1 MNNQNIRKIN
11 NNNKLNK
18 FDYKKSNNNFIDNYN
33 ISELTNSLES
43 SLSIDIYEKNISL
56 LNEKIKEQENNIEYL
71 NNRLKNY
78 DITLNEITQLNMELN
93 RLNEIIR
100 NKNKTIQEFRD
111 ISDLSKQKFEEL
123 VEINK
128 NLIQKINALE
138 SENKKLINI
147 SKQSNNEYNNEIDDY
162 SNIKLKKEIEKLRIE
177 NHELKKQIK
186 EENEEINEL
195 KRILKNKKK
204 QKDNSKIKYLEKIK
218 GKKRQN
224 MTYSIINLDENNNN
238 KDFIKYRNNP
248 IKIEKYINDKYFI
261 PINRYKGHSHV
272 NKKIIKEGRY
282 IHLNK
287 SRNNGYK
294 SYYKKRGG
302 SCYLYNKDY
311 SMRTEPSYGKINILE
326 NFRKTY
332 DIKDNNYYLYKKNNN
347 NIGPLDYSNILLD
360 NLHNKINNNFV

>member
-1 MNNQNIRKIN
+1 MSNQNIRKIS
-11 NNNKLNK
+11 NNNKLNN
-18 FDYKKSNNNFIDNYN
+18 FEYQNSNNNFIENYN

-56 LNEKIKEQENNIEYL
+56 LNEKIKEQQNNIEYL

-128 NLIQKINALE
+128 NLIQKINTLE

-147 SKQSNNEYNNEIDDY
+147 SKKSNNEINNDIDDY
-162 SNIKLKKEIEKLRIE
+162 SNIKLKKELEKLKIE
-177 NHELKKQIK
+177 NHELKNQIQEK
-186 EENEEINEL
+186 NEEINEL
-195 KRILKNKKK
+195 KRIHDSNKKL
-204 QKDNSKIKYLEKIK
+204 KDNSKIKDIENLK
-218 GKKRQN
+218 GKEKHN
-224 MTYSIINLDENNNN
+224 LTYSIINIEENNNN

-248 IKIEKYINDKYFI
+248 IKIEKYINDKYFN
-261 PINRYKGHSHV
+261 PINRYKGHSYV

-282 IHLNK
+282 IPLNK
-287 SRNNGYK
+287 NRNNGYK

-302 SCYLYNKDY
+302 SCYLYNKDF
-311 SMRTEPSYGKINILE
+311 SMRTEPSYGNINILE
-326 NFRKTY
+326 NLQKTY
-332 DIKDNNYYLYKKNNN
+332 DIKDNNNYFNKKSN
-347 NIGPLDYSNILLD
+347 NIGPLDYSNILLN
-360 NLHNKINNNFV
+360 NLHNKINNNFI